1 MEQWRKNLYTLVT
14 TQICCMVGFGMV
26 MPFIAFY
33 FQEMGMEV
41 GPRLDFA
48 VSLANMLPAAGMAVS
63 SPVWGVLSDRYGR
76 KSMLIRAC
84 ACASVIMIL
93 MGLADRVFVFLVLR
107 LMQGFFTGTITA
119 SMAFVS
125 ANTPEEHMSASLGLL
140 SASNFIGF
148 SIGPVIGGLLAEWIG
163 YTNCFYLAAA
173 IMVFAT
179 MIVAAVTSEDP
190 STYGRELIEKRR
202 AEKKKLDSEKT
213 AGLHLFRRLTPLIV
227 SLFVVLFLQR
237 MCRQVFTPF
246 LALYVQQVRGTLEWA
261 SGITGAISGCICV
274 ATSISSVT
282 LVRIADKYDKL
293 KLIFLYSVICLPISL
308 LLIPNVSLIFFVVI
322 YTLYYFV
329 IGAVEPIITAALT
342 EHTSP
347 ESRGTLFGWV
357 GTFQNLAGMLGPL
370 LGSVISAVF
379 GGYQSILAS
388 ISIMVVIVIAAVAA
402 LRYRLLKQQPAD
414 GKANK

>member
-1 MEQWRKNLYTLVT
+1 
-14 TQICCMVGFGMV
+14 MVGFGMV

-41 GPRLDFA
+41 GPKLDFA
-48 VSLANMLPAAGMAVS
+48 VSLANTLPAVGMSIS
-63 SPVWGVLSDRYGR
+63 SPIWGALSDRYGR
-76 KSMLIRAC
+76 KSMLVRAC
-84 ACASVIMIL
+84 ACASVIMVL
-93 MGLADRVFVFLVLR
+93 MGLADNVLPFLVLR

-125 ANTPEEHMSASLGLL
+125 ANTPEENMSASLGLL

-163 YTNCFYLAAA
+163 YTDCFYLAA
-173 IMVFAT
+173 IVMVFAT
-179 MIVAAVTSEDP
+179 VIVVAVTSEDP
-190 STYGRELIEKRR
+190 STYGKELVQRRKLEKKRLA
-202 AEKKKLDSEKT
+202 AEKPESS
-213 AGLHLFRRLTPLIV
+213 HLFRRLTPLVV
-227 SLFVVLFLQR
+227 SLFIVLFLQR

-246 LALYVQQVRGTLEWA
+246 LALYVQQVRGTLEWT
-261 SGITGAISGCICV
+261 SGITGIINGCICV
-274 ATSISSVT
+274 ATSVSSVT

-293 KLIFLYSVICLPISL
+293 KLIFIYSIICLPISL
-308 LLIPNVSLIFFVVI
+308 LLIPNMSLLFFVAT

-329 IGAVEPIITAALT
+329 IGAIEPIITAALT

-357 GTFQNLAGMLGPL
+357 GTFQNLAGIFGPL
-370 LGSVISAVF
+370 LGSAISAIF

-388 ISIMVVIVIAAVAA
+388 ISIMVVIVIAAVAV
-402 LRYRLLKQQPAD
+402 LRHRLSKPQEAEGQ
-414 GKANK
+414 K

>member
-41 GPRLDFA
+41 GAKLDFA
-48 VSLANMLPAAGMAVS
+48 VSLANTLPAVGMAIS
-63 SPVWGVLSDRYGR
+63 SPVWGALSDRYGR
-76 KSMLIRAC
+76 KSMLVRAC
-84 ACASVIMIL
+84 ACASVIMLL
-93 MGLADRVFVFLVLR
+93 MGLADSVFPFLVLR

-173 IMVFAT
+173 VMVFAT
-179 MIVAAVTSEDP
+179 VIVVAVTSEDP
-190 STYGRELIEKRR
+190 STYGKELVQRR
-202 AEKKKLDSEKT
+202 KLEKKRLAAERPGSSR
-213 AGLHLFRRLTPLIV
+213 LFRSLTPMVI
-227 SLFVVLFLQR
+227 SLFIVLFLQR
-237 MCRQVFTPF
+237 LCRQVFTPF
-246 LALYVQQVRGTLEWA
+246 LALYVQQVRGTLEWT
-261 SGITGAISGCICV
+261 SGITGIINGCICI

-282 LVRIADKYDKL
+282 LVRIADRYDKL
-293 KLIFLYSVICLPISL
+293 KLIFVYALICLPISL
-308 LLIPNVSLIFFVVI
+308 LLIPNVSLVFFVAT

-329 IGAVEPIITAALT
+329 IGAIEPIITAALT
-342 EHTSP
+342 ENTSP

-357 GTFQNLAGMLGPL
+357 GTFQNLAGIFGPL
-370 LGSVISAVF
+370 LGSAISTLF

-388 ISIMVVIVIAAVAA
+388 ISIMVVIVIAAIAV
-402 LRYRLLKQQPAD
+402 LRYRMSRKQTA
-414 GKANK
+414 A